1 MFTARPDT
9 LLDGARR
16 KKKIAAGNILTPD
29 STDELIEGVDDIPT
43 PDDLDTPDDM
53 EGELEWEGK
62 LADSSL
68 VRKKGLLNNL
78 REKNIGTN
86 LTRKKTW
93 KEKQMLTH
101 EPIITISNNL
111 TNMISMT
118 ISII

>member
-1 MFTARPDT
+1 LHNFTVCVSALVKRYHGLDRYFLFLICIVHYIKIISLLFTARPDT

-68 VRKKGLLNNL
+68 VRKKG
-78 REKNIGTN
+78 
-86 LTRKKTW
+86 
-93 KEKQMLTH
+93 
-101 EPIITISNNL
+101 PS
-111 TNMISMT
+111 
-118 ISII
+118 